1 MNSEILKEISQ
12 SESQQRVTIAE
23 DTILQKAQISDEFMS
38 HAGWRLVV
46 SELESVKK
54 KANQELLNVAVCDNL
69 TKVQARRYLINAI
82 DLFIESPKKFIN
94 QRIMIQSRRKRNA

>member
-1 MNSEILKEISQ
+1 VNSEVLRDIAQ
-12 SESQQRVTIAE
+12 STEQSKINDVESS
-23 DTILQKAQISDEFMS
+23 ILQKASICDEFMS
-38 HAGWRLVV
+38 HAGWKLVV
-46 SELESVKK
+46 ADLEAVKK
-54 KANQELLNVAVCDNL
+54 RATQELLNVAVCDNL

>member
-1 MNSEILKEISQ
+1 MNSEVLKEISQ
-12 SESQQRVTIAE
+12 SAEQNKINDVESN
-23 DTILQKAQISDEFMS
+23 ILQKASICDEFMS